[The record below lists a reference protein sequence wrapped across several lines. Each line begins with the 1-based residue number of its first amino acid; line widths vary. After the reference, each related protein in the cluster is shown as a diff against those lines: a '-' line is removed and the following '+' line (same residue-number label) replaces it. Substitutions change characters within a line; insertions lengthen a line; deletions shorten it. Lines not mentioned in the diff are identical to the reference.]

1 MLALRYLD
9 YGLWTPRKEAGQQ
22 VVTRELLASDWSLPG
37 KAASGRGE
45 DPREACP
52 CPTAWPDTETFPPRG
67 QTEILPNLSL
77 HVVQLILY
85 GQGQDGERQ
94 CQIQSP

>member
-1 MLALRYLD
+1 MVLRS
-9 YGLWTPRKEAGQQ
+9 AGFLSGCPP
-22 VVTRELLASDWSLPG
+22 LLASDWSLPR

-67 QTEILPNLSL
+67 QTEILPNLFL

-85 GQGQDGERQ
+85 GQGQQG
-94 CQIQSP
+94 